1 MFLADNQLE
10 LYAMKLSIF
19 LLAFIAS
26 CAAECSTDNIP
37 ENQKRQYDAI
47 FKKLDTDGSGYIDPN
62 DLKITQLSNGLGGY
76 LGSMGQQAASVATA
90 GVLGKLSK
98 LGEHSVSEC
107 EFVSQMYQSQM
118 ASMGIFGKIN
128 QIAQQA
134 QNIFGGFTGGSGGS
148 EPVVVHG

>member
-1 MFLADNQLE
+1 
-10 LYAMKLSIF
+10 MKLCIF

-62 DLKITQLSNGLGGY
+62 DLKVKQLSSSIGGY
-76 LGSMGQQAASVATA
+76 LGSLGQNAASMVTA
-90 GVLGKLSK
+90 NVLGKMAQ

-107 EFVSQMYQSQM
+107 DFVTHMYQSQTAGM
-118 ASMGIFGKIN
+118 GLFGQVQGLVQKASS
-128 QIAQQA
+128 
-134 QNIFGGFTGGSGGS
+134 IFGGLTSGGGLGDGGN
-148 EPVVVHG
+148 PVVVHG